1 MDRDKCSR
9 FDITYQFPLKNL
21 HEDYNNSSL
30 IEFDNFYDSY
40 KKGDLLFNRNDDIS
54 QTSLIFQEN
63 EGSFLINQNENYL
76 YNDEVTIQDQ
86 AQDQLYFISSL
97 NINKNNLNTNI
108 QINSKSL
115 DEDKS
120 KSNQLFEFNKEL
132 PPKYFSENLIND
144 IIIKFDISEELK
156 LNLLFDSDI
165 KNKNIEQLKRVLES
179 DTKKR
184 RKKGNKSLYRTDHIL
199 RELINIINSS
209 LLNFINN
216 LICALYTK
224 EKIYQ
229 ILDGIKLLNEI
240 KDKDMKEIIKKIDYK
255 IIGRLESK
263 EKKLNLL
270 NSTLKNHFSAK
281 ISSTYTKYP
290 SNYNELIIDKI
301 LNDEDNKNIFDFI
314 FNDLLIKDWIE
325 IFLYKKD
332 FKDFDKYI
340 LIDKSQQKIIKE
352 NLERVDKY
360 INKIYKKHKKDKI
373 YFHCFFLIAYNLYR
387 FLLLKEKRN
396 KNKNE
401 EEDVK

>member
-1 MDRDKCSR
+1 MDRDKCSS
-9 FDITYQFPLKNL
+9 FDITYPIPLKNL

-97 NINKNNLNTNI
+97 NINKSNLNTNI

-216 LICALYTK
+216 LIASLYTK

-229 ILDGIKLLNEI
+229 ILDGIILLNKI
-240 KDKDMKEIIKKIDYK
+240 TDNDMKEVIKKNDYT
-255 IIGRLESK
+255 IRSRSYAK
-263 EKKLNLL
+263 EKKINLL
-270 NSTLKNHFSAK
+270 NSTLKKYLSAK
-281 ISSTYTKYP
+281 ISPIYTTYP
-290 SNYNELIIDKI
+290 SNYNKLIIDKI

-332 FKDFDKYI
+332 FKDFDKYD
-340 LIDKSQQKIIKE
+340 LIDKS
-352 NLERVDKY
+352 
-360 INKIYKKHKKDKI
+360 
-373 YFHCFFLIAYNLYR
+373 
-387 FLLLKEKRN
+387 
-396 KNKNE
+396 
-401 EEDVK
+401 

>member
-9 FDITYQFPLKNL
+9 FDITYPFPLKNL

-63 EGSFLINQNENYL
+63 ESLFLINQNENYL
-76 YNDEVTIQDQ
+76 YNDEVTIQD
-86 AQDQLYFISSL
+86 QDQLYFISSL

-240 KDKDMKEIIKKIDYK
+240 KDKDMKEIIKKIDYQ
-255 IIGRLESK
+255 IIGSLESK

-360 INKIYKKHKKDKI
+360 INKIYKKHKNDKI

>member
-1 MDRDKCSR
+1 MDK
-9 FDITYQFPLKNL
+9 DIYSNVETTDPFPIRNL
-21 HEDYNNSSL
+21 HDDYNKSFL
-30 IEFDNFYDSY
+30 LEFNNFYDSY
-40 KKGDLLFNRNDDIS
+40 KNGDLFFNRNNDNS
-54 QTSLIFQEN
+54 QTSSFFEEN
-63 EGSFLINQNENYL
+63 ESLFLINQNENHL
-76 YNDEVTIQDQ
+76 TNDEITNQDQ

-120 KSNQLFEFNKEL
+120 KSNQLFEFKKEL

-240 KDKDMKEIIKKIDYK
+240 KDKDMKEIIKKIDYQ

-301 LNDEDNKNIFDFI
+301 LNDEYNKNIFDFI

-360 INKIYKKHKKDKI
+360 INKIYKIHKNDKI

-396 KNKNE
+396 KNQNE
-401 EEDVK
+401 EKM

>member
-1 MDRDKCSR
+1 MNKVRCSN
-9 FDITYQFPLKNL
+9 FEITDPFPIRNF
-21 HEDYNNSSL
+21 HDDYNKSFL
-30 IEFDNFYDSY
+30 FEFDNFCDSY
-40 KKGDLLFNRNDDIS
+40 KKGDLFFNRNDDNS
-54 QTSLIFQEN
+54 QTSSFFEEN
-63 EGSFLINQNENYL
+63 ESLFLINQNENYL
-76 YNDEVTIQDQ
+76 ANYEITNQDQ
-86 AQDQLYFISSL
+86 EQIYFIFSL

-132 PPKYFSENLIND
+132 PPKYFSENSIND

-165 KNKNIEQLKRVLES
+165 KNNNIEQLKRVLES
-179 DTKKR
+179 DSKKR
-184 RKKGNKSLYRTDHIL
+184 RIARNQSLYRTDPIL

-209 LLNFINN
+209 LVNFINN
-216 LICALYTK
+216 LIASLYTK

-229 ILDGIKLLNEI
+229 ILDGIILLNKI
-240 KDKDMKEIIKKIDYK
+240 TDNDMKEVIKKNAYTIR
-255 IIGRLESK
+255 IRLYTR

-270 NSTLKNHFSAK
+270 NSTLKNYLIAK
-281 ISSTYTKYP
+281 ISPKCTIYP
-290 SNYNELIIDKI
+290 SNYNKLIIDKI
-301 LNDEDNKNIFDFI
+301 LNDEDNKNLFDFI

-332 FKDFDKYI
+332 FKDFDKYD
-340 LIDKSQQKIIKE
+340 LIDKRQKKKIKE
-352 NLERVDKY
+352 NLERIDKY
-360 INKIYKKHKKDKI
+360 INEIYNDDKI

>member
-1 MDRDKCSR
+1 MDRDKCSS
-9 FDITYQFPLKNL
+9 FDITYPFPLKNL

-216 LICALYTK
+216 LITSLYTK

-229 ILDGIKLLNEI
+229 ILDGIILLNKI
-240 KDKDMKEIIKKIDYK
+240 TDNDMKEVIKKNAYTIRS
-255 IIGRLESK
+255 RLYTR

-270 NSTLKNHFSAK
+270 NLTLKNYLCAK
-281 ISSTYTKYP
+281 ISPKCTTYP
-290 SNYNELIIDKI
+290 SNYNQLIIDKI

-314 FNDLLIKDWIE
+314 LNDLLIKDWIE

-352 NLERVDKY
+352 NLERVDKN
-360 INKIYKKHKKDKI
+360 INKIYKKHKNDKI

-396 KNKNE
+396 KNQNE
-401 EEDVK
+401 EKM